1 MSERSSGILLPVY
14 SLPSPHGVGTMGRAA
29 MEFIDFLAAAGQ
41 RWWQLLPLGPTGYGD
56 SPYQSFSTFAG
67 NPYFI
72 DLDLLADDGL
82 LTAAEIAAADAPGDD
97 ARVDYGAL
105 YRTRPALL
113 RSAAERLLARE
124 PDCAERFAAEQPWV
138 RDWALFSALKAHFN
152 GAAWTDWPEDI
163 RLRQPEAL
171 ARWRGLLAHESA
183 LETAVQLLFDRQW
196 SALRAYAAG
205 KGVKI
210 LGDLPFYVAP
220 DSADVWAEPRFFA
233 LDAKGRSTAVAGVPP
248 DYFSADGQLWGNPL
262 YDWAAMTADGCGWWI
277 RRIAGAQRRYDAV
290 RIDHFRGF
298 ARYWAVP
305 AGAGSAREGVWLP
318 GPGMALLG
326 VLNDWFPELTFI
338 AEDLGVLTPEVHA
351 LRRECGWPGMRV
363 LQFAFDPDGDGAYLP
378 HNCERECLCCTGTH
392 DNTTLAAWTAE
403 ASDRERAFAQ
413 RYLGVAAGRLREAV
427 LRAGLG
433 SVAEYFFAQM
443 QDYLALGAAARTNTP
458 GTAQGNWQWRLRPG
472 QLTAA
477 LAAEIAGLT
486 ALYGRGKPA
495 EQEEAE

>member
-14 SLPSPHGVGTMGRAA
+14 ALPSPHGGGTMGRAA
-29 MEFIDFLAAAGQ
+29 FEFIDFLAAAHQ
-41 RWWQLLPLGPTGYGD
+41 RWWQILPIGPTGYGD

-72 DLDLLADDGL
+72 DLDLLEADGL
-82 LTAAEIAAADAPGDD
+82 LTAAEIAAAEAPDL

-105 YRTRPALL
+105 YRTRPPLL
-113 RSAAERLLARE
+113 RRAAERLLARE
-124 PDCAERFAAEQPWV
+124 PGAAEDFAAAQPWV
-138 RDWALFSALKAHFN
+138 RDWALFSALKSHFG
-152 GAAWTDWPEDI
+152 GAAWTAWEEDI

-171 ARWRGLLAHESA
+171 ARYRALLARETA

-196 SALRAYAAG
+196 TALRAYAAE

-233 LDAKGRSTAVAGVPP
+233 LDAHGRSTAVAGVPP

-262 YDWAAMTADGCGWWI
+262 YDWDAMAADGYGWWI
-277 RRIAGAQRRYDAV
+277 RRIAGAQRRFDAV

-305 AGAGSAREGVWLP
+305 AGAESAREGAWLP

-326 VLNDWFPELTFI
+326 VLNGWFPDLKFI
-338 AEDLGVLTPEVHA
+338 AEDLGVLTPEVPE
-351 LRRECGWPGMRV
+351 LREECGWPGMRV

-378 HNCERECLCCTGTH
+378 HSYERNCLCCTGTH
-392 DNTTLAAWTAE
+392 DNTTLAAWVGE
-403 ASDRERAFAQ
+403 VSDRERAFAQ
-413 RYLGVAAGRLREAV
+413 RYLGVPAHRLREAL

-433 SVAEYFFAQM
+433 SVADYFFAQM
-443 QDYLALGAAARTNTP
+443 QDYLALGAPARTNTP
-458 GTAQGNWQWRLRPG
+458 GTAQGNWQWRLAPG

-477 LAAEIAGLT
+477 KAAEIAALT
-486 ALYGRGKPA
+486 ALYRRSAPA
-495 EQEEAE
+495 EKEETK